1 MRELRRVA
9 VAAGV
14 LGQLAAAVAG
24 VVPWW
29 LLPMVAVLY
38 AGAVV
43 VADRADA
50 RRARLLS
57 LFATSAALVLAAL
70 TLPQL
75 SGDRDG
81 LRTSL
86 GLLLVLIQVVH
97 GLTWR
102 TRRDVET
109 ALGIAAALLV
119 LGASFAP

>member
-1 MRELRRVA
+1 MRELRWVA

-24 VVPWW
+24 VVPWV
-29 LLPMVAVLY
+29 LLPVLAGLY
-38 AGAVV
+38 AGAVL
-43 VADRADA
+43 VAERADE

-57 LFATSAALVLAAL
+57 LFATSAALLLAVLTMPRL
-70 TLPQL
+70 T
-75 SGDRDG
+75 GDRDG

-102 TRRDVET
+102 SRREVET
-109 ALGIAAALLV
+109 ALGI
-119 LGASFAP
+119 